1 MLAGG
6 GGDTGEFGGP
16 FDEEAVRLQVEERQA
31 ELRRVPG
38 QEPQM
43 VPVYTEAST
52 PTDAAQLPRGEQ
64 SRQIAAKGVRMYAVI
79 LVDGKIVGTSGVTNL
94 HPHDFCAPFD
104 SAVQLQLLH
113 APTTMSVQLW
123 ERRLGGLADSMVSES
138 FLAVPDVAS
147 PPMPDWQMYS
157 FSAERTFTPRAAY
170 QLGAKEDAAAD
181 SDLDADVRRLPRR
194 CVSGQLAVSIAWSAQ
209 PATHER
215 AARAAEASV
224 AGASS
229 FITAHARGKPLE
241 GAHAAMPGALDPLR
255 VGEHVRA
262 DELDPNAPQDAPLLS
277 LLARA
282 DRAGAKGAFR
292 AHRLA
297 NQLQWVRGGAAA
309 LSDRTRLLDFRRTRP
324 LEWSRLPADERIVPP
339 TDALIPRRMRELL
352 KPEAQRRGGDDDDD
366 DDADERGAKQKG
378 RLRAWVATVL
388 ARQEVAK
395 ATRSYVTQTGDFVR
409 EPIADS
415 EPPHR
420 AHRTARPLRSPC
432 PLPLSHYSRRCTRR
446 ATRRP
451 RPPALP
457 PPPVLTFPRARPR
470 RRGRR
475 PPRSSASSTSSAS
488 SS

>member
-1 MLAGG
+1 MLQADVESEVRERKTLHRLAGG

-209 PATHER
+209 PAT
-215 AARAAEASV
+215 
-224 AGASS
+224 
-229 FITAHARGKPLE
+229 
-241 GAHAAMPGALDPLR
+241 
-255 VGEHVRA
+255 
-262 DELDPNAPQDAPLLS
+262 
-277 LLARA
+277 
-282 DRAGAKGAFR
+282 
-292 AHRLA
+292 
-297 NQLQWVRGGAAA
+297 
-309 LSDRTRLLDFRRTRP
+309 RT
-324 LEWSRLPADERIVPP
+324 SA
-339 TDALIPRRMRELL
+339 
-352 KPEAQRRGGDDDDD
+352 
-366 DDADERGAKQKG
+366 
-378 RLRAWVATVL
+378 
-388 ARQEVAK
+388 
-395 ATRSYVTQTGDFVR
+395 
-409 EPIADS
+409 
-415 EPPHR
+415 
-420 AHRTARPLRSPC
+420 
-432 PLPLSHYSRRCTRR
+432 RR
-446 ATRRP
+446 ARRRR
-451 RPPALP
+451 RPPALARSSRP
-457 PPPVLTFPRARPR
+457 TRVASPSRVHTPRCPAPSIRSGWASTCAPTSSIRTLRRTRRCSRCWRAPTARAPRARSARTASPTSSSGCAAAR
-470 RRGRR
+470 RRSPTARG
-475 PPRSSASSTSSAS
+475 SSTSAARGRS
-488 SS
+488 SGVGSPPTSGSFHRPTRSSRGGCANC